1 MKPIWNSRLVQYN
14 LTSFGTKMFEAEPYN
29 HVCANVFQLIFR
41 KVADVRREKELAE
54 RRKNDPQLD
63 QQQDHLVRKIFSK
76 FRRDRSQSQQQP
88 PAQQTQSP
96 AGWTLIA
103 AAFTQHVL
111 KLKLLNR
118 VTNWF
123 NKTFVHKLKYPRPN
137 ETRKI

>member
-1 MKPIWNSRLVQYN
+1 M
-14 LTSFGTKMFEAEPYN
+14 
-29 HVCANVFQLIFR
+29 
-41 KVADVRREKELAE
+41 RREKELAE

-76 FRRDRSQSQQQP
+76 FRRDRSQAQQQP

-96 AGWTLIA
+96 AGWTWMA
-103 AAFTQHVL
+103 AAFISLTQHVL

-123 NKTFVHKLKYPRPN
+123 NKTFVHYLKYLRSN
-137 ETRKI
+137 EIAKNLTIIV